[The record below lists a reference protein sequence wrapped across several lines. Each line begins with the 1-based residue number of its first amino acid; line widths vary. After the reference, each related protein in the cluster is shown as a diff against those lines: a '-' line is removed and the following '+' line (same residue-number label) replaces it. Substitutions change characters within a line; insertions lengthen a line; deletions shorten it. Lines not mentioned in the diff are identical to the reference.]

1 MVRLTLFM
9 LTETRKEGVRVDIH
23 ASLSTSSRRFD
34 TSSENDETGKQ
45 TNLSIKKT
53 PETPLLKQLQARIK
67 FSGIACFGR
76 SLCNY

>member
-1 MVRLTLFM
+1 M